1 MIFETELVLEDGRQI
16 ALLVFCDKDGNLA
29 GVDVDFE
36 GNSEPVPS
44 ELVFSSAPVP
54 VYSSPRIL
62 PD

>member
-1 MIFETELVLEDGRQI
+1 MIFETSLLLDDSRQI

-29 GVDVDFE
+29 GVDVDCE

-54 VYSSPRIL
+54 VYSSPHIL